1 MLTIDKYFS
10 RPWILDECGTY
21 VRDSAGNKMF
31 EFLLG
36 DDIYRFGV
44 VDLVNGVEKSPYAIR
59 INEVALEK
67 GCEVI
72 EEDEE
77 ILMINGKRV
86 LRIKGLCNIMRKG
99 KTRKEAVEEQKKILQ
114 EIKNF
119 ICYKK

>member
-1 MLTIDKYFS
+1 
-10 RPWILDECGTY
+10 
-21 VRDSAGNKMF
+21 MF